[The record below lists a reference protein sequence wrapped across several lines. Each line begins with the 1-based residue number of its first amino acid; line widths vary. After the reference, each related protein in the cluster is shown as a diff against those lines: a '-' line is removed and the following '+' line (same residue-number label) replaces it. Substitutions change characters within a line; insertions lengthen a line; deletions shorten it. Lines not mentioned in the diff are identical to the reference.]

1 MPVLPLRDVQR
12 ALHVAQWKHWHSS
25 QVTLTP
31 LRLTV

>member
-1 MPVLPLRDVQR
+1 VQPECEHLQR